1 MDETDILASLT
12 KKEKGIII
20 NIRNEGE
27 VITSDLMGIKMMTRE
42 NYDNS
47 VCLITLV
54 KYTRSLKD
62 TNSLNSHQK
71 KLMT

>member
-54 KYTRSLKD
+54 KYTHSLKD